1 MIRIGLT
8 GTVAAGKS
16 TVGRLFEVWGGRR
29 VDADVL
35 ARAAVSPGSTGL
47 QEVVDL
53 FGPEVLGDD
62 GALDRGAVRR
72 RVFGDADARVALER
86 IVHAEVRRL
95 REEWREHSIAEGAT
109 VLVEEIP
116 LLFESGMAGDYD
128 AIVVVDAPVE
138 VRRQRSVA
146 SRDWSV
152 EEFDAIDAS
161 QLEAAE
167 KRRLADH
174 VIWND
179 GDRESLEEAA
189 SAVWSMLVAATDRP
203 GSIDGAGGRA

>member
-16 TVGRLFEVWGGRR
+16 TVGRLFEDWGGHR

-35 ARAAVSPGSTGL
+35 ARAAVAPGSTGL
-47 QEVVDL
+47 REVVDL
-53 FGPEVLGDD
+53 FGPEVVGDD
-62 GALDRGAVRR
+62 GALDRAAVRR
-72 RVFGDADARVALER
+72 KVFRDADARVALER

-95 REEWREHSIAEGAT
+95 REEWRERSLAAGAT

-128 AIVVVDAPVE
+128 VVVVVDAPVE
-138 VRRQRSVA
+138 ERRERSMA
-146 SRDWSV
+146 SRDWTV
-152 EEFDAIDAS
+152 AEFDAIDAS
-161 QLEAAE
+161 QLGAAE

-179 GDRESLEEAA
+179 GDRESLAEEA
-189 SAVWSMLVAATDRP
+189 SAVWSLIVAAADRP
-203 GSIDGAGGRA
+203 ESIDGAGGRT